1 MCKILVSE
9 VNLIKCFFKSFS
21 SLRFIFPSDRVK
33 VIDLTP
39 STSILSVSL
48 LHTESNVDL
57 TASSEKRYR
66 NVDSRFGNTT
76 YNRLELDHEGGTV
89 PLDAT
94 SEIYTL
100 PAGSE
105 VEVDV
110 SGGVGMVPSDSTITS
125 TAECVRWSV
134 ASSVMCVL
142 HAVNKRDG
150 GTVTSDSQLMK
161 ALDVIIKSQIRS
173 PSSTGD
179 VTVDATAAVSGVN
192 TDVRGRV
199 SVMLGRGSV
208 GVAWWDTMR

>member
-1 MCKILVSE
+1 MFLKI
-9 VNLIKCFFKSFS
+9 FF

-48 LHTESNVDL
+48 LRTESNVDS
-57 TASSEKRYR
+57 TASNKKQYR

-76 YNRLELDHEGGTV
+76 YNRMELDEGETV
-89 PLDAT
+89 PLDAI

-100 PAGSE
+100 PGGSEVEVE

-110 SGGVGMVPSDSTITS
+110 SGTSDVGMVPSDSTITS

-199 SVMLGRGSV
+199 RVMLGRGSV

>member
-1 MCKILVSE
+1 MFLKI
-9 VNLIKCFFKSFS
+9 FF

-48 LHTESNVDL
+48 LRTESNVDS
-57 TASSEKRYR
+57 TASNKKQYR

-76 YNRLELDHEGGTV
+76 YNRMELDEGETV
-89 PLDAT
+89 PLDAI

-100 PAGSE
+100 PGGSEVEVE

-110 SGGVGMVPSDSTITS
+110 SGTSDVGMVPSDSTITS

-142 HAVNKRDG
+142 HAVNKKDG
-150 GTVTSDSQLMK
+150 STVSSDSQLMK
-161 ALDVIIKSQIRS
+161 ALDFIIKSQIRF
-173 PSSTGD
+173 PSSTGET
-179 VTVDATAAVSGVN
+179 TVDAADSEVN

-199 SVMLGRGSV
+199 RVMLGRGSV
-208 GVAWWDTMR
+208 GAAWWDTMR

>member
-48 LHTESNVDL
+48 LHTVSNVDL

-142 HAVNKRDG
+142 HAVNKKDG
-150 GTVTSDSQLMK
+150 STVSSDSQLMK
-161 ALDVIIKSQIRS
+161 ALDFIIKSQIRS
-173 PSSTGD
+173 PSSTGEA
-179 VTVDATAAVSGVN
+179 TVDAADSEVN

-199 SVMLGRGSV
+199 RVMLGRGSV
-208 GVAWWDTMR
+208 GAAWWDTMR

>member
-9 VNLIKCFFKSFS
+9 VNLIKCFLKSFS

-48 LHTESNVDL
+48 LRTESNVDS
-57 TASSEKRYR
+57 TASNKKQYR

-142 HAVNKRDG
+142 HAVNKKDG
-150 GTVTSDSQLMK
+150 STVSSDSQLMK
-161 ALDVIIKSQIRS
+161 ALDFIIKSQIRS
-173 PSSTGD
+173 PSSTGET
-179 VTVDATAAVSGVN
+179 TVDAADSEVN

-199 SVMLGRGSV
+199 RVMLGRGSV
-208 GVAWWDTMR
+208 GAAWWDTMR